1 MPETSQ
7 MNLGKVPFLI
17 LWDIFYVLGMTT
29 IKHIYH
35 QIAALIL
42 LNLVNTNWFYHIF

>member
-17 LWDIFYVLGMTT
+17 SGKSYYFLGMAT

-42 LNLVNTNWFYHIF
+42 LTFVNAN